1 MVDRRS
7 LANNLMMW
15 NGFAHGAA
23 MGKPIPHKEKGDSCE
38 YLCTRVRIGDIFN
51 GKDICIMTQ
60 LETYIT
66 ENEGRFLEDL
76 KGWLRIPS
84 ISTLPEHAADI
95 WRAAQYA
102 VDQLTVIGLERAR
115 LIETSGHPLVYG
127 EWLKAPGK
135 PTLLVYGHYDV
146 QPVDPVDLWYT
157 PPFEPTI
164 RGDNLYCRGAC
175 DDKGQTMLVFK
186 ALESLMTVNGTLPV
200 NVRVLIEGEEEAGGE
215 SIEHYVKTHPERLG
229 CDVVLICDT
238 GMPAKDLPAL
248 IYGLRGIIY
257 TEVEVRGAKRD
268 LHSGEFGGIAP
279 NPLHTLAIIIA
290 GLKDAGGHIH
300 IPGLYDKV
308 RKPTTEELKFWNED
322 LLHINESLLEEMG
335 VSQFTGEADY
345 SPMERM
351 WARPTL
357 EVHGIIGGF
366 TGEGA
371 KMVIPAVSK
380 AKISLRLPPD
390 VKSEEAFML
399 FERRVKELAPAGVE
413 VKVDKILGG
422 EGVMVMPDSPPMQAA
437 AAALKEYFGKEPIFI
452 REGGSIPVAALF
464 HELLN
469 VPVVMMGFGLPDDNL
484 HSPNEKYSLSQFYK
498 GIRTVASFLQ
508 RLT

>member
-1 MVDRRS
+1 
-7 LANNLMMW
+7 
-15 NGFAHGAA
+15 
-23 MGKPIPHKEKGDSCE
+23 
-38 YLCTRVRIGDIFN
+38 
-51 GKDICIMTQ
+51 MTQ
-60 LETYIT
+60 LEAYIT

-102 VDQLTVIGLERAR
+102 VDQLTVIGFERAR

-146 QPVDPVDLWYT
+146 QPVDPVDLWHT

-238 GMPAKDLPAL
+238 GMPVKDLPAL

-268 LHSGEFGGIAP
+268 LHSGEYGGIAP

-290 GLKDAGGHIH
+290 GLKDAGEHIH

-322 LLHINESLLEEMG
+322 MLHINGLLLEEMG

-345 SPMERM
+345 SPMERI

-464 HELLN
+464 HEVLN

>member
-1 MVDRRS
+1 
-7 LANNLMMW
+7 
-15 NGFAHGAA
+15 
-23 MGKPIPHKEKGDSCE
+23 
-38 YLCTRVRIGDIFN
+38 
-51 GKDICIMTQ
+51 MTQ

-413 VKVDKILGG
+413 VRVDKIHGG